1 MTSQWAFSPQ
11 HLSKKKN
18 VNLSILSLTDH
29 YLETPVTSPS
39 CEIQELQRWPV
50 SFWETHDRKCN
61 RIASTLSLTIQLSL
75 SFPLSVLNSWSIHSV
90 FPSCAVAAAPWQ
102 TVACLSADW
111 QTDGQTVRVS
121 DITSLPWKNKRKPAA
136 LWLVKLDVNVDF
148 PPPLRTA
155 SETFLRREQSCKT
168 KDEILSPRPQNW
180 SDGTECFPFFSSSGG
195 DGINSKLVYAVQTKK
210 KLNTKVEQRTKASFS
225 VSLRADNRKR

>member
-1 MTSQWAFSPQ
+1 MVVPLWHHNGHFSPQ

-50 SFWETHDRKCN
+50 SFWETHGRKCN

-136 LWLVKLDVNVDF
+136 LWLVKLDVNVDS
-148 PPPLRTA
+148 PPPPHCQWNL
-155 SETFLRREQSCKT
+155 SEERAELQNKRWNP
-168 KDEILSPRPQNW
+168 LSPSTKLKRQDWMLPI
-180 SDGTECFPFFSSSGG
+180 FF
-195 DGINSKLVYAVQTKK
+195 L
-210 KLNTKVEQRTKASFS
+210 
-225 VSLRADNRKR
+225 